1 MAGFLI
7 CWHKYV
13 LKYVYIHMNILFR
26 NCKKHS
32 VVFWKC
38 PHFLFSV
45 MGTTTIVS
53 MLTTFGIVR
62 FYNGGPEIMI
72 ISVFI
77 VSLAVFIPGSLMV
90 RSFEYLAEANRM
102 KSEFVSIAS
111 HQLRSPM
118 SAIKWSLD
126 LLLSKKLGGKLDEKQ
141 KEHLNIVEENNNRM
155 IKLVNDLLN
164 VSRIDKNE
172 LTLKRE
178 KLELKEEIEK
188 NINILQ
194 PIADSRNIKLIFETD
209 LDQCYIIGD
218 EVYIGMIINNLIDN
232 AIKYSKDEN
241 GTQVISE
248 VEFNSTSETRTTA
261 VPRRVHG
268 NANAGH
274 ANDFEEE
281 VKNQEKAVDKKD
293 GGGSVVKIRLN
304 KKDGRVKFEVSDN
317 GIGISGEDEKRV
329 FDKFFR
335 AENAKTQQVSGTGL
349 GLFIVKSVI
358 KQMNGIVGFETKEG
372 EGSTFWFEVPILV
385 TSN

>member
-1 MAGFLI
+1 
-7 CWHKYV
+7 
-13 LKYVYIHMNILFR
+13 
-26 NCKKHS
+26 
-32 VVFWKC
+32 
-38 PHFLFSV
+38 
-45 MGTTTIVS
+45 
-53 MLTTFGIVR
+53 MLVTYWIVR
-62 FYNGGPEIMI
+62 FYDGGPEIMI